1 MRRLLFGDGHET
13 FRSLARDFYLRE
25 CVPHV
30 ARWESNGVVDREV
43 WLRAGAAG
51 LLGFDAPAQF
61 GGVDIDD
68 FRYKAILAEEMYL
81 TGAAGVGFVT
91 HNNVVGPYLNRLT
104 TIEQR
109 GRWLPGYTSGELIC
123 ALAISEPDAGSDV
136 ARIRTTAKRTGDT
149 YVLNGS
155 KMFVTNGILA
165 DLIIVAAKTTPAA
178 GHRGV
183 SLLGVEA
190 SMPGVQR
197 GRPLDKVGQ
206 RSRDTAPL
214 YFDNVQVPAANLI
227 GQLDRGFYHMMENLP
242 EERLT
247 VAVIAAASMERALSL
262 TVEHVRNRQVFGEP
276 LGALQATRFTM
287 AELQTDVEVARTYVD
302 SAVRAAVEGQ
312 LTAAAAASVK
322 YWSTDMQFSVLDRCV
337 QLFGGY
343 GYMNE
348 YEITRLW
355 RDSRVQRIYAGSNEV
370 MKDIIGKAM
379 ELDRPPRSG

>member
-1 MRRLLFGDGHET
+1 
-13 FRSLARDFYLRE
+13 
-25 CVPHV
+25 
-30 ARWESNGVVDREV
+30 
-43 WLRAGAAG
+43 
-51 LLGFDAPAQF
+51 
-61 GGVDIDD
+61 
-68 FRYKAILAEEMYL
+68 
-81 TGAAGVGFVT
+81 
-91 HNNVVGPYLNRLT
+91 VVGPYLNRLT